1 MGTPFREAEHPR
13 ASSGEFTAKTNSD
26 PESQLMAT
34 EPHPVPPAVMQLMP
48 TVSGTTQTDP
58 DSGQTLFTTSH
69 AELQE
74 VLAAAYAAGKAA
86 QPPAVGVMRG
96 GEFFEGSGVTV
107 IDLSFLGREHTG
119 EYDQGDIDGIV
130 EQLQNA
136 GFDEAANDVQEWWA
150 AGE

>member
-1 MGTPFREAEHPR
+1 MVTPFREAEHPR

-26 PESQLMAT
+26 PESQLTAA
-34 EPHPVPPAVMQLMP
+34 EKPPVPPAVMRLLP
-48 TVSGTTQTDP
+48 SVSGTTHTDP

-96 GEFFEGSGVTV
+96 GEFFEGNGVTV
-107 IDLSFLGREHTG
+107 IDLSFLGSAHTG
-119 EYDQGDIDGIV
+119 DYDQGDIDGIV
-130 EQLQNA
+130 DQLKSA